1 MKRTFL
7 RILPLAVA
15 VLLATS
21 CSKDENNDNA
31 VVNNGQENVQTKT
44 MPISITVNQKGLSKL
59 TCANGTGVDLQP
71 LFEPGDELGIYIKDG
86 GLLKTLTVAEEN
98 ITNGGKTAVFEG
110 ELDAAGLVDG
120 ETELTA
126 KIGTQIDAAITA
138 HLVKMQLDKAVIRR
152 QISYILKMAIQS
164 FWKNKTL
171 ILK

>member
-1 MKRTFL
+1 MVKKAEEKEMKRTFL

-71 LFEPGDELGIYIKDG
+71 LFE
-86 GLLKTLTVAEEN
+86 T
-98 ITNGGKTAVFEG
+98 
-110 ELDAAGLVDG
+110 
-120 ETELTA
+120 
-126 KIGTQIDAAITA
+126 
-138 HLVKMQLDKAVIRR
+138 R
-152 QISYILKMAIQS
+152 
-164 FWKNKTL
+164 
-171 ILK
+171 

>member
-59 TCANGTGVDLQP
+59 ICANGTGVDLQP
-71 LFEPGDELGIYIKDG
+71 LFE
-86 GLLKTLTVAEEN
+86 T
-98 ITNGGKTAVFEG
+98 
-110 ELDAAGLVDG
+110 
-120 ETELTA
+120 
-126 KIGTQIDAAITA
+126 
-138 HLVKMQLDKAVIRR
+138 R
-152 QISYILKMAIQS
+152 
-164 FWKNKTL
+164 
-171 ILK
+171 